1 MRQLRNKGL
10 AVLLGA
16 ICLLWAPTLLAAKKK
31 AEKVDLNNAT
41 QQELEALPGV
51 GAAYAQK
58 IIAGRPY
65 KSVSDLSK
73 AGVPEKTISEIKSLV
88 KVGKAPKAEAE
99 KAAAP
104 AAMGEKKSTAKEA
117 KESKKESMSSGSS
130 GSASSAAP
138 AAGAAAASAPAAKRA
153 GSSAPAASS
162 AESAQ
167 APPAKGMVWVNT
179 ETKVFHREGDR
190 WYGKTK
196 HGKYMTEADALAAG
210 YRESK
215 EKMKAK

>member
-104 AAMGEKKSTAKEA
+104 AAMSEKKSTTKET
-117 KESKKESMSSGSS
+117 KESKKESTTSTTSA
-130 GSASSAAP
+130 ASSAA
-138 AAGAAAASAPAAKRA
+138 AAAPAAASGSSAKKA
-153 GSSAPAASS
+153 GPSAPAASS

-210 YRESK
+210 FRESK

>member
-1 MRQLRNKGL
+1 VRQLRNKGL

-104 AAMGEKKSTAKEA
+104 AAMSEKKSTTKETRESR
-117 KESKKESMSSGSS
+117 KESTTSTT
-130 GSASSAAP
+130 SASSAPAAAP
-138 AAGAAAASAPAAKRA
+138 AAGSGSSAKKAS
-153 GSSAPAASS
+153 SSAPAVSS